1 MATVLTGKDIAARA
15 LEVIGATSLSDSG
28 PSGVHQARALAHLG
42 MILDSF
48 AGSIDVRW
56 WQPEPATIPFVLNQT
71 KYSTSSLA
79 SGAGVIVVLGLQ
91 LIDSSSDLRSI
102 ELLGKGEFEKLDPG
116 AAASTPTAAC
126 VYQVDGQTVIKVH
139 PKPNAAAV
147 SSYSL
152 YVSYQRGASVVTT
165 GDANLKL
172 AQALNMFLV
181 WQLAYNLGTGV
192 IRKLPDNDLR
202 RLEKD
207 ANKERVNVLHYI
219 GRPRTATRGFTANR
233 DF

>member
-15 LEVIGATSLSDSG
+15 LEIIGATAVADNG
-28 PSGVHQARALAHLG
+28 PNGRHVTRAMSHLG
-42 MILDSF
+42 MILDSL
-48 AGSIDVRW
+48 AGSVDLRW
-56 WQPEPATIPFVLNQT
+56 WQPEPATIAFVLNQT
-71 KYSTSSLA
+71 KYSTSNLA

-91 LIDSSSDLRSI
+91 LIDSSSDLSPI
-102 ELLGKGEFEKLDPG
+102 ELLGKDEFEKLDPG
-116 AAASTPTAAC
+116 TASSTPTAAC
-126 VYQVDGQTVIKVH
+126 VYQVDGDTVIKVH

-147 SSYSL
+147 SGYSL

-192 IRKLPDNDLR
+192 IRKLPDNELR
-202 RLEKD
+202 RLSSD
-207 ANKERVNVLHYI
+207 ALKERVNVLHYI
-219 GRPRTATRGFTANR
+219 GRSRTATRGFTANR
-233 DF
+233 NF